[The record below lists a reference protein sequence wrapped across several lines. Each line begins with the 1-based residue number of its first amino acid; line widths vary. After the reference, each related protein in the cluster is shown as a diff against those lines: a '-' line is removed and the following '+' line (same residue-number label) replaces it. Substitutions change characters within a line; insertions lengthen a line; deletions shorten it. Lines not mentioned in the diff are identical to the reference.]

1 MKAKSAASHVT
12 SLNRNIQFANSV
24 EKNELC
30 FMTDSSR
37 PHEKSY
43 SYARSGAKVEPCPH
57 PLSDLNESS
66 SMNRMSLSPTP
77 TDSPDSPQERQVV
90 QKIDVEVQTELT
102 GKDIDRLLKLE
113 EDYRALQ
120 LNRSPSPLEEVK
132 VKTTGRHD
140 RLLLIGGATDSFS
153 MKVMY

>member
-1 MKAKSAASHVT
+1 
-12 SLNRNIQFANSV
+12 
-24 EKNELC
+24 
-30 FMTDSSR
+30 MTDSSR

-43 SYARSGAKVEPCPH
+43 SYGRSSGAKIEPCPH

-77 TDSPDSPQERQVV
+77 MEGPDSPRERQVV
-90 QKIDVEVQTELT
+90 EKIDVEVQTELT
-102 GKDIDRLLKLE
+102 GKDIDRLLRLE
-113 EDYRALQ
+113 EEYRALQ
-120 LNRSPSPLEEVK
+120 LNRSPSPLEEAK
-132 VKTTGRHD
+132 IKISSQND